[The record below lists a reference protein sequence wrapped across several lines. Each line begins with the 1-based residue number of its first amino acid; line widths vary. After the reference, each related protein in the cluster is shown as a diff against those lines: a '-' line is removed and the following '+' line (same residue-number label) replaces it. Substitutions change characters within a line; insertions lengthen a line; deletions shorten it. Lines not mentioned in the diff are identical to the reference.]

1 MKSYAF
7 CPISDKQINERVA
20 RINGAITV
28 LLLVLFGITQSIIP
42 VLFLAFDFLLRATD
56 YARFS
61 PIAISSGNIVRYLSL
76 NNKLINAGPKLFA
89 ARIGLAF
96 STIIVIS
103 FIFNA
108 FSFGYAMAGIL
119 GLFSFLEA
127 VFGLCVACEIYPFA
141 YRLFYKAK
149 FQIH

>member
-7 CPISDKQINERVA
+7 CPVSDKQINERVA

-28 LLLVLFGITQSIIP
+28 LLLALFGVTQSIIP
-42 VLFLAFDFLLRATD
+42 VLFLSIDFLLRATD
-56 YARFS
+56 YPRFS
-61 PIAISSGNIVRYLSL
+61 PIAISSGKIVRYFSL

-89 ARIGLAF
+89 ARIGLVF
-96 STIIVIS
+96 SSIIVIS
-103 FIFNA
+103 FTLNA
-108 FSFGYAMAGIL
+108 YTFGYAIAGIL

-127 VFGLCVACEIYPFA
+127 VFGLCVACEIYPFV

-149 FQIH
+149 FQV

>member
-1 MKSYAF
+1 MKSYAL
-7 CPISDKQINERVA
+7 CPVSDKQINEKAA

-28 LLLVLFGITQSIIP
+28 LLLALFGVTQSIIP
-42 VLFLAFDFLLRATD
+42 VLFLAIDFLLRAAD
-56 YARFS
+56 YTRFS

-89 ARIGLAF
+89 ARIGLVF
-96 STIIVIS
+96 SSIIVIS
-103 FIFNA
+103 FTLNA
-108 FSFGYAMAGIL
+108 STFGYVMAGIL

-127 VFGLCVACEIYPFA
+127 VFGLCVACEIYPFV

-149 FQIH
+149 FQV